1 LLKLAIEVNEV
12 QILSIKMKLKQLLQE
27 KKEEIENIAAKH
39 GAYNLRIFGSVA
51 REEETA
57 TSDIDFLI
65 DYDINK
71 ITAWFPG
78 GLIQDLETLLNRKVD
93 VVTANSLHYII
104 RDKVFN
110 EAIPL

>member
-1 LLKLAIEVNEV
+1 
-12 QILSIKMKLKQLLQE
+12 MTLKQLLQE
-27 KKEEIENIAAKH
+27 KKEEIETIATKH

-51 REEETA
+51 REEETE

-71 ITAWFPG
+71 ITAWFPS
-78 GLIQDLETLLNRKVD
+78 GLIQELETLLNRKVD
-93 VVTANSLHYII
+93 VVTINSLHYII
-104 RDKVFN
+104 QDKVFS